1 MENLVLFLDEANL
14 RVDDNAILDLL
25 RRYKSKCHGS
35 IEDFVSY
42 QLSKE
47 EKDKV
52 ATAGYELHDEEVEK
66 LLNRVL
72 FPRCYNRIT
81 YLAVTMTED
90 ILDEFIEDLKVL
102 LKKDLKVFTE
112 FYKLPAKSQ
121 KAFTDT
127 VCKEQGYDCVE
138 DFYNNVQPR
147 LRNVLVMFNQS
158 YGTNLLSYY
167 FYIKD
172 IKNSLL
178 QSIFN
183 LSIIDA
189 SVLSQKEVHVLSE
202 LLEDVCMYTGIS
214 ISSAFPLINGKE
226 ERVIDKDKVLLLL
239 YENLTKIKKD
249 TYTDLSE
256 LNLALKAYTN
266 NLPQDDG
273 FFLNQCDTVEEHLL
287 TIAYYLARGCNVH
300 SQIEYYLEGEESLK

>member
-1 MENLVLFLDEANL
+1 MKNLVLFLDEANL
-14 RVDDNAILDLL
+14 RVDDNAILNLL

-52 ATAGYELHDEEVEK
+52 AMAGYDLSNEEVEK

-90 ILDEFIEDLKVL
+90 ILDEFIEDLKVM

-121 KAFTDT
+121 NAFIDT
-127 VCKEQGYDCVE
+127 VCKEQGYDCIE
-138 DFYNNVQPR
+138 DFYNNVQTG
-147 LRNVLVMFNQS
+147 LRNVLLLFNKS
-158 YGTNLLSYY
+158 YGTNLLSYF
-167 FYIKD
+167 FYTKD

-189 SVLSQKEVHVLSE
+189 SNLSQKEVHVVSK

-214 ISSAFPLINGKE
+214 ISSAFPLVKDKE

-239 YENLTKIKKD
+239 YENLSKIKKD
-249 TYTDLSE
+249 IDADLSE
-256 LNLALKAYTN
+256 LNLALKEYTN
-266 NLPQDDG
+266 NLPHDEG
-273 FFLNQCDTVEEHLL
+273 FLVNQCDTVEEHLL
-287 TIAYYLARGCNVH
+287 TIAYCLVRDCNIR
-300 SQIEYYLEGEESLK
+300 SQIEYYLEGK

>member
-1 MENLVLFLDEANL
+1 MRNLVLFLDEANL
-14 RVDDNAILDLL
+14 RVDDNAILNLL

-35 IEDFVSY
+35 IEDFISY

-52 ATAGYELHDEEVEK
+52 AMAGYDLSNEEVEK

-90 ILDEFIEDLKVL
+90 ILDEFIEDLKVM

-121 KAFTDT
+121 NAFIDT
-127 VCKEQGYDCVE
+127 VCKEQGYDCIE
-138 DFYNNVQPR
+138 DFYNNVQIG
-147 LRNVLVMFNQS
+147 LRNVLLLFNKS
-158 YGTNLLSYY
+158 YGTNLMSYF
-167 FYIKD
+167 FYTKD

-189 SVLSQKEVHVLSE
+189 SNLSRKEVHVVNK

-214 ISSAFPLINGKE
+214 ISSAFPLVKDKE
-226 ERVIDKDKVLLLL
+226 ERVIDRDKVLLLL

-249 TYTDLSE
+249 TDADLSE
-256 LNLALKAYTN
+256 LNLALKEYVN
-266 NLPQDDG
+266 NLPHGDE
-273 FFLNQCDTVEEHLL
+273 FLVNQCDTVEEHLL
-287 TIAYYLARGCNVH
+287 TIAYCLVIDCNVR
-300 SQIEYYLEGEESLK
+300 SQIEYYLEGK